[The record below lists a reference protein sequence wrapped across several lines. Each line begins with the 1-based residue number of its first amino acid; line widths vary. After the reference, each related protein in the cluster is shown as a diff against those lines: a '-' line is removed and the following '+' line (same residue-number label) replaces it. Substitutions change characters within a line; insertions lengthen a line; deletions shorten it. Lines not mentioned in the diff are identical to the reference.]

1 MNQGKAEADS
11 PAGSGNR
18 PGFGVL
24 LQHLYPKRLLSALMY
39 RATRIRFSPW
49 KNLQIRWFI
58 RRFGVDMSVAEMQ
71 APKTFKDFNSF
82 FTRALKPGVRPLP
95 KDARSV
101 ISPGDGVLY
110 DFGTIEHNALIQAK
124 SHRYAVPVL
133 LAEQGETAK
142 CFDHGS
148 YFTLY
153 LAPKDY
159 HRVHMPF
166 GGVLK
171 RMVYVPGTLF
181 SVNPATA
188 KGIPGLFARNE
199 RVICWFETLAGQ
211 MAVVLVGAVFVGSI
225 ETVWHGEV
233 TPAAEREVARWRY
246 DPPVSTIT
254 LKRGAEMGRFNMGST
269 VVVLLDRKVAAW
281 RSKLAPGTPV
291 QMGQTLATFG
301 PDVPDPSEKISATKT

>member
-1 MNQGKAEADS
+1 
-11 PAGSGNR
+11 
-18 PGFGVL
+18 
-24 LQHLYPKRLLSALMY
+24 MY
-39 RATRIRFSPW
+39 RATRIRFGPW
-49 KNLQIRWFI
+49 KNLQIRWFA
-58 RRFGVDMSVAEMQ
+58 RRYGVDLSEAELQ
-71 APKTFKDFNSF
+71 TPRGYRDFNTF
-82 FTRALKPGVRPLP
+82 FTRALKPGARPLP
-95 KDARSV
+95 SDARSLV
-101 ISPGDGVLY
+101 SPADGVLC
-110 DFGTIEHNALIQAK
+110 DFGTIEDNALIQAK
-124 SHRYAVPVL
+124 THRYAVPLL
-133 LAEQGETAK
+133 LAEKGEAAK
-142 CFDHGS
+142 CFDNGS
-148 YFTLY
+148 YLTLY

-199 RVICWFETLAGQ
+199 RVICWFDTLAGQ
-211 MAVVLVGAVFVGSI
+211 IAVVLVGAVFVGSI

-233 TPAAEREVARWRY
+233 TPAAEREIARWRY
-246 DPPVSTIT
+246 DPPVSTIS

-269 VVVLLDRKVAAW
+269 VVVLLDRRVAAW

-301 PDVPDPSEKISATKT
+301 PDVPDPEEKVEAGNS

>member
-1 MNQGKAEADS
+1 MNQGKAEAER
-11 PAGSGNR
+11 PPESGQR
-18 PGFGVL
+18 PEARVL
-24 LQHLYPKRLLSALMY
+24 LQHVYPKRLLSALMY

-49 KNLQIRWFI
+49 KNLQIHWFI
-58 RRFGVDMSVAEMQ
+58 RRFGVDMSASEVQNPGA
-71 APKTFKDFNSF
+71 FKDFNSF
-82 FTRALKPGVRPLP
+82 FTRALKPGIRPLP
-95 KDARSV
+95 EDARSLV
-101 ISPGDGVLY
+101 SPGDGVLY
-110 DFGTIEHNALIQAK
+110 DFGSIEDNALIQAK
-124 SHRYAVPVL
+124 SHRYAVPLL
-133 LAEQGETAK
+133 LAEKGDLAK
-142 CFDHGS
+142 RFQNGS

-188 KGIPGLFARNE
+188 AGIPGLFARNE

-233 TPAAEREVARWRY
+233 TPSATREIARWGY

-269 VVVLLDRKVAAW
+269 VVVLMDRRVAAW

-301 PDVPDPSEKISATKT
+301 PDVPDPSEKITAAEN

>member
-1 MNQGKAEADS
+1 VNQGKVEADS

-18 PGFGVL
+18 PRLAVL
-24 LQHLYPKRLLSALMY
+24 LQYVYPKRLLSALMY
-39 RATRIRFSPW
+39 RATRIRFKPW
-49 KNLQIRWFI
+49 KNMQIRWFI
-58 RRFGVDMSVAEMQ
+58 RRFGVDLSAAELQ
-71 APKTFKDFNSF
+71 TPEAFKDFNSF
-82 FTRALKPGVRPLP
+82 FTRALKPGARPLP
-95 KDARSV
+95 TDARSLA
-101 ISPGDGVLY
+101 SPGDGVLY
-110 DFGTIEHNALIQAK
+110 DFGTIEDNALIQAK

-133 LAEQGETAK
+133 LAEKGETAK
-142 CFDHGS
+142 GFDDGS
-148 YFTLY
+148 YLTLY

-188 KGIPGLFARNE
+188 RGIPGLFARNE

-211 MAVVLVGAVFVGSI
+211 MAVVLVGAVCVGSI

-233 TPAAEREVARWRY
+233 TPTAKREIARWRY
-246 DPPVSTIT
+246 DPPVTTIT

-281 RSKLAPGTPV
+281 RSKLAPGTQV

-301 PDVPDPSEKISATKT
+301 PDVSDPSEKLKATEA